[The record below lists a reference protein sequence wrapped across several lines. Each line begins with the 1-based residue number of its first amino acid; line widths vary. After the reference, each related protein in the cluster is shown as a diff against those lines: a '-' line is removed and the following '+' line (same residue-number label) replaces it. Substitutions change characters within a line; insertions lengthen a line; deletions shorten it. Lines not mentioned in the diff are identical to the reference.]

1 MQKAIIV
8 VATSGIEEE
17 VALLLAERGWQVGIW

>member
-8 VATSGIEEE
+8 VANSGIWEE